1 MGISEG
7 IQRCQTPCN
16 AVKTSACYAIAQ
28 IPLTPSNHLAPPDT
42 APLCPVCHRV
52 ALNPDQ
58 DVQALYLPFLL
69 PQQAL
74 YPLIHRACAGFPSH
88 VLNRTFDQVLCGV
101 GSRLRI
107 DTGALEQRRRLV
119 NGQAW
124 CV

>member
-28 IPLTPSNHLAPPDT
+28 ILEGQYPLDTIKPSCAYRHNPLSPDSNQI
-42 APLCPVCHRV
+42 

-74 YPLIHRACAGFPSH
+74 YPLIHRARASFLSH
-88 VLNRTFDQVLCGV
+88 IVDRTLDQVLCGV
-101 GSRLRI
+101 RSRLRI
-107 DTGALEQRRRLV
+107 DTGALEQRRGLV
-119 NGQAW
+119 NG
-124 CV
+124 